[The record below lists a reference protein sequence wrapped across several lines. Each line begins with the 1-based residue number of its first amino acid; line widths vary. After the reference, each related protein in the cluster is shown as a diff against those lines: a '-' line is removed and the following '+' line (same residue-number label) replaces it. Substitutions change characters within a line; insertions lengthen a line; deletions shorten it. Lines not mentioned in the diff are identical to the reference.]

1 VLRERIDAAATEEQ
15 RAVASENKEIYQII
29 DDLQLR
35 SFIGPLGVQIP
46 DEAIQELLQL
56 ANLHQ

>member
-1 VLRERIDAAATEEQ
+1 LKSIPHRREEQ
-15 RAVASENKEIYQII
+15 LAVASEHKDVYQII
-29 DDLQLR
+29 AALQMR